1 MENNIMPSPLT
12 AKTEKRKEPRRKA
25 KRLEAE
31 YSRFFVPTPSPLWP
45 EDDINFSLE
54 QPSPL
59 KVVPSE
65 TTYGILVPCLPNSTA
80 HA

>member
-1 MENNIMPSPLT
+1 MELNTMPSPLT

-25 KRLEAE
+25 KCLEAE
-31 YSRFFVPTPSPLWP
+31 YARFFVPTPSPLWP
-45 EDDINFSLE
+45 QDGINFSLE

-65 TTYGILVPCLPNSTA
+65 TTYGIFVPCPPNSIV